1 MAGLDHFTRR
11 SLVETDSSS
20 GVERVLSG
28 SAGSYW
34 AASRCAL
41 SKQGKTEAGRAYF
54 AVGNG
59 VYGLLLEQSGR
70 EVKGDKFVV
79 GKEDVVLPFQAP
91 QPVKVSPLTAFAHRF
106 EVQSVTCWG
115 GEGESETEFVA
126 SVDSAGCLCVCEF
139 RQEGGR
145 ASGTGG
151 ASAGAT
157 LCPERSY
164 QAKPTSATTM
174 EVGWS
179 GVSLGMKQPTKA
191 VVARHFAKDLTL
203 FDGDLLIRSVNTLQ
217 NPTAIELLGEEGV
230 YAVAERSK
238 IGIYDFRAGERQG
251 MMHCLPVNG
260 GIVTCLA
267 IGGSLVASGIGRT
280 AAIWDVRKWRTNKGR
295 TELARVR
302 GLRSECCGAR
312 FLEAKQQ
319 QLCITG
325 INGEVKVT
333 DGEGK
338 KDTFN
343 LKGDSRW
350 IGVGSTGGTFAGL
363 TASGGLYSFSV
374 SQDALFA

>member
-1 MAGLDHFTRR
+1 LLPTGGEVVEEEGVGKGQGGPHWFDVPRIRRRCSRSRSGSVTLHDKGFGVALKEERGDTMAGLDHFTRR

-179 GVSLGMKQPTKA
+179 GKWPKQE
-191 VVARHFAKDLTL
+191 AR
-203 FDGDLLIRSVNTLQ
+203 S
-217 NPTAIELLGEEGV
+217 
-230 YAVAERSK
+230 
-238 IGIYDFRAGERQG
+238 
-251 MMHCLPVNG
+251 
-260 GIVTCLA
+260 
-267 IGGSLVASGIGRT
+267 
-280 AAIWDVRKWRTNKGR
+280 
-295 TELARVR
+295 
-302 GLRSECCGAR
+302 
-312 FLEAKQQ
+312 
-319 QLCITG
+319 
-325 INGEVKVT
+325 
-333 DGEGK
+333 
-338 KDTFN
+338 
-343 LKGDSRW
+343 
-350 IGVGSTGGTFAGL
+350 
-363 TASGGLYSFSV
+363 
-374 SQDALFA
+374 